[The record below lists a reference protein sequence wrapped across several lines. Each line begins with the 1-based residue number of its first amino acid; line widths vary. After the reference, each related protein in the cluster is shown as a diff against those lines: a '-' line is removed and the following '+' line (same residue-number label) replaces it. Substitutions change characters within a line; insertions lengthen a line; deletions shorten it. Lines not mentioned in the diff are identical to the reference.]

1 MTMTSSLS
9 ARMPVSVKVGLPL
22 AAAEITTGDTDGS

>member
-1 MTMTSSLS
+1 MTSSLS

-22 AAAEITTGDTDGS
+22 AAEITTGDTDGS